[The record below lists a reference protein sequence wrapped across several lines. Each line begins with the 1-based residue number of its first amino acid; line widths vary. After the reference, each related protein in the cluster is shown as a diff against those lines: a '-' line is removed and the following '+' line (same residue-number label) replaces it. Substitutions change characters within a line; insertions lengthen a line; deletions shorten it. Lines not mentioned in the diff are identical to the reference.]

1 MSDASQEIK
10 GLLSKVQQG
19 RLDDLTPGQVAEL
32 EAWLRT
38 RPAEEARLADTH
50 PPLEGWLTA
59 LLPPPPPPSPAEWR
73 RVWAEVERAAASRTS
88 LRHRL
93 IPVGQGLAALAACVL
108 LAASWH
114 ALRPPRVERIWALRP
129 TGHVQIDS
137 LELFGDT
144 TVLVDTGAEDGGLP
158 VIWVLDTQGV

>member
-1 MSDASQEIK
+1 MSDTLQEMER
-10 GLLSKVQQG
+10 LLSKVRQG

-38 RPAEEARLADTH
+38 RPAEGARLADAR

-73 RVWAEVERAAASRTS
+73 RVWAEVERAAAPRTA
-88 LRHRL
+88 LRQRL
-93 IPVGQGLAALAACVL
+93 IPVWQGLVAVAACAL

-114 ALRPPRVERIWALRP
+114 ALRPPRMDGIWALRP
-129 TGHVQIDS
+129 ASHVQIDS

-144 TVLVDTGAEDGGLP
+144 TVLVDTAAEEGGLP